1 MGNIERVCFTILN
14 STINNAF
21 KILNN
26 PAIQGWNA
34 GMSVMLILDHLS
46 KLYGGAQVEQYG
58 LLRLKSFFDAS
69 WNAQKQPSWAATPTQ
84 TGNL

>member
-46 KLYGGAQVEQYG
+46 KLYGRPTLAV
-58 LLRLKSFFDAS
+58 LKLNNTVFRA
-69 WNAQKQPSWAATPTQ
+69 
-84 TGNL
+84 